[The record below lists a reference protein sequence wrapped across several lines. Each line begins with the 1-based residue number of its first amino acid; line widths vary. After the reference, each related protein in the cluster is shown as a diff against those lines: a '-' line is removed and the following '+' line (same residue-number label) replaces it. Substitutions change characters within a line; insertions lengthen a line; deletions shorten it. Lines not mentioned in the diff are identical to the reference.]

1 MISYRI
7 STRNV
12 FGQSELNYTSILL

>member
-1 MISYRI
+1 MSNYRI

-12 FGQSELNYTSILL
+12 VGQSELNYTSILL

>member
-1 MISYRI
+1 MSSYRI

-12 FGQSELNYTSILL
+12 FGQSGLNYTSILL